1 MIRSQVVIILF
12 ENKKK
17 LDTAVPE
24 FISIFIYLFHL
35 IHDKLH
41 DERTCVPRKVRRS
54 PKLPGVRRS
63 PEPFARSADEGEIS
77 VCKVLVLIK
86 LVPVKND
93 YFLHSKFELY
103 RYQQFNGFLYWLSFT
118 EKIWR
123 IY

>member
-1 MIRSQVVIILF
+1 MIRSQVVIILL

-41 DERTCVPRKVRRS
+41 NERTCVPRKVRRS

-63 PEPFARSADEGEIS
+63 PEPFARSADVRVPETLISPAQSTCGKGE
-77 VCKVLVLIK
+77 LV
-86 LVPVKND
+86 
-93 YFLHSKFELY
+93 FARS
-103 RYQQFNGFLYWLSFT
+103 
-118 EKIWR
+118 
-123 IY
+123 